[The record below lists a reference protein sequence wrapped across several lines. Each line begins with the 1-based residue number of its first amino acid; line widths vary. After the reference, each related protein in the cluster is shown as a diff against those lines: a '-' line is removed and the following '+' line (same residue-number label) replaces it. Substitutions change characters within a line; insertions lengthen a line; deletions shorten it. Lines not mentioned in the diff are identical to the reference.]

1 MNQTEQF
8 VNYMIANGQFM
19 NNSLTHELVY
29 ELLFK
34 GNEQIA
40 NIDCA

>member
-1 MNQTEQF
+1 MD
-8 VNYMIANGQFM
+8 YMIANGQFM
-19 NNSLTHELVY
+19 NSSLTCEPIY